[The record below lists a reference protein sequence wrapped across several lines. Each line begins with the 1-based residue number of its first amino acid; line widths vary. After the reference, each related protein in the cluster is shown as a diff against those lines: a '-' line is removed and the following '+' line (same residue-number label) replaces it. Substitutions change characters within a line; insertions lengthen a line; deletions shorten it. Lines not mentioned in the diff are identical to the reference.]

1 MFDLKLLKDFLPFYL
16 LAINIVTFIIFAAD
30 KSKAKRRARRIKE
43 STLFILSILG
53 GSIGAL
59 LAMYIFR
66 HKTKKPAFVFGM
78 PLLLFAQLVLIFY
91 SNFFR

>member
-1 MFDLKLLKDFLPFYL
+1 MLNLEILKDYLPFYL

-30 KSKAKRRARRIKE
+30 KSKAKRRARRIRE
-43 STLFILSILG
+43 STLFLLSILG
-53 GSIGAL
+53 GSIGGL

-78 PLLLFAQLVLIFY
+78 PIILLLQLVLVF
-91 SNFFR
+91 